1 MSTPPE
7 ISYITAR
14 LLFQANIDRA
24 FITNEK
30 FCSFMNDIVDNITA
44 FNPNASE
51 EEVRKYLIDFG
62 VIATRFPSRQGYS
75 ASSPLA

>member
-1 MSTPPE
+1 MSTLSK
-7 ISYITAR
+7 ISEFIAR
-14 LLFQANIDRA
+14 FLFEENIDRA

-30 FCSFMNDIVDNITA
+30 FCSLMNDIVDNITA